1 MKQHCRRGVALCAA
15 ATTLSLL
22 VAPPAQAVE
31 NGDDLGLVDRQH
43 DAPALS
49 STIATIFGA
58 GGLGSSLADGFGQ
71 LRPGTP
77 PLAVP
82 IILLGAMMSGML
94 GHLFFGRF
102 VFEGS
107 SRAADA
113 LGSSTVVER
122 TFPDPGAPPA
132 QFRKLEHL
140 QDNVWLLTV
149 YSPSMGREIQNEL
162 ILPASGPENTAPRP
176 TFYLLGGAGGGV
188 ETPWWKDGGASEF
201 FVDKHINVVTP
212 RGSVGSQQADWA
224 EEDQKL
230 GVYKW
235 TTYLTKELPPL
246 IDEHFHGTG
255 RDAIAGLSMSG
266 GPALHIAAM
275 EDRYVA
281 AGTYSSCPS
290 TTGLVG
296 QAFAYGTVKQFK
308 GDPSKMW
315 GRAWDRAWA
324 AHSPVLNVEALEG
337 KNLFLTASRG
347 LPSKWDVPVED
358 SPEPL
363 LVPDEQLAYTCTLH
377 FLSEARRK
385 GLNPDWYE
393 FEEGTHNYG
402 LFRREL
408 VASWATLGPALG
420 VSGG

>member
-1 MKQHCRRGVALCAA
+1 MKQLFRPGVALCAA
-15 ATTLSLL
+15 VAAASLL

-31 NGDDLGLVDRQH
+31 GGEDLGLVDRQAH
-43 DAPALS
+43 APALS
-49 STIATIFGA
+49 SAIATVFGS

-82 IILLGAMMSGML
+82 IILLGAMMSGVL
-94 GHLFFGRF
+94 GDLLFGRYIF
-102 VFEGS
+102 GGS
-107 SRAADA
+107 SVAAEA
-113 LGSSTVVER
+113 LGSSTVVDR
-122 TFPDPGAPPA
+122 TFPDPDAPPA

-140 QDNVWLLTV
+140 QDNVWVLTV
-149 YSPSMGREIQNEL
+149 YSPSMGREIENEL
-162 ILPASGPENTAPRP
+162 ILPDGGPDNTAPRP
-176 TFYLLGGAGGGV
+176 TYYLLGGAGGG
-188 ETPWWKDGGASEF
+188 EKTPWWKDGGAAEF
-201 FVDKHINVVTP
+201 FADKHINVVTP

-224 EEDQKL
+224 DKDPKL

-255 RDAIAGLSMSG
+255 SDAIAGLSMSG

-275 EDRYVA
+275 EDRFVA

-324 AHSPVLNVEALEG
+324 AHSPVRNVEDLKG
-337 KNLFLTASRG
+337 KTLFLTASRG

-408 VASWATLGPALG
+408 LASWETLGPALG
-420 VSGG
+420 VSSR

>member
-49 STIATIFGA
+49 SAIATIFGA

-107 SRAADA
+107 SRAAES
-113 LGSSTVVER
+113 LGSSTVVDR
-122 TFPDPGAPPA
+122 TFPSPDAPPA
-132 QFRKLEHL
+132 QFRSLEHL

-149 YSPSMGREIQNEL
+149 YSPSMGREIENEL
-162 ILPASGPENTAPRP
+162 ILPAGGPENTAPRP

-224 EEDQKL
+224 EEDAKL

-296 QAFAYGTVKQFK
+296 QAFAYGTVRVNK
-308 GDPSKMW
+308 GDPANMW
-315 GRAWDRAWA
+315 GRVWDRAWA
-324 AHSPVLNVEALEG
+324 EHSAVRNIDDL
-337 KNLFLTASRG
+337 KDKTLFLTASRG
-347 LPSKWDVPVED
+347 LPSKWDVEVTD

-363 LVPDEQLAYTCTLH
+363 LMPDEQLAYTCTLH

>member
-49 STIATIFGA
+49 SAIATIFGA

-82 IILLGAMMSGML
+82 IILLGAMMSGAL
-94 GHLFFGRF
+94 GDLLFGRYLF
-102 VFEGS
+102 DGS
-107 SRAADA
+107 SVAADA

-176 TFYLLGGAGGGV
+176 TYYLLGGAGGG
-188 ETPWWKDGGASEF
+188 EKTPWWKDGGASEF
-201 FVDKHINVVTP
+201 FADKHINVVTP

-266 GPALHIAAM
+266 GSALHIAAM

-296 QAFAYGTVKQFK
+296 QAFAYGTVRVNK
-308 GDPSKMW
+308 GDPANMW
-315 GRAWDRAWA
+315 GRVWDRAWA
-324 AHSPVLNVEALEG
+324 EHSAVRNIDDLKG
-337 KNLFLTASRG
+337 KILFLTASRG
-347 LPSKWDVPVED
+347 LPSKWDVEVAD

-363 LVPDEQLAYTCTLH
+363 LMPDEQLAYTCTLH

-408 VASWATLGPALG
+408 VASWATLGPTLG

>member
-1 MKQHCRRGVALCAA
+1 MVWK
-15 ATTLSLL
+15 
-22 VAPPAQAVE
+22 
-31 NGDDLGLVDRQH
+31 
-43 DAPALS
+43 LS
-49 STIATIFGA
+49 SLFSGEIRQS
-58 GGLGSSLADGFGQ
+58 GSSLIDAFSVPAAASS
-71 LRPGTP
+71 LSSSIPL
-77 PLAVP
+77 LAVP
-82 IILLGAMMSGML
+82 ALFLATLGG
-94 GHLFFGRF
+94 GVFGAPLY
-102 VFEGS
+102 EGS
-107 SRAADA
+107 SGS
-113 LGSSTVVER
+113 GSSISNGSNNLDD
-122 TFPDPGAPPA
+122 TFPAPDAKPA
-132 QFRKLEHL
+132 TLKSVAHIEN
-140 QDNVWLLTV
+140 DVYEVVV
-149 YSPSMGREIQNEL
+149 YSPSMDREVKNEV
-162 ILPASGPENTAPRP
+162 ILPGGPDNDSPRP
-176 TFYLLGGAGGGV
+176 TFYLLMGA
-188 ETPWWKDGGASEF
+188 DGAANGWSWRNSSDYQEF
-201 FVDKHINVVTP
+201 FQDKLVNVVTP
-212 RGSVGSQQADWA
+212 IGSVSSMQADWYR
-224 EEDQKL
+224 EDKAT
-230 GVYKW
+230 GRNKW
-235 TTYLTKELPPL
+235 LTYFTKELPPL

-255 RDAIAGLSMSG
+255 SDAIAGLSMSG

-324 AHSPVLNVEALEG
+324 AHSPVRNVDDLKG
-337 KNLFLTASRG
+337 KTLFLTASRG

-385 GLNPDWYE
+385 GLDPDWYE

-408 VASWATLGPALG
+408 LASWETLGPALG
-420 VSGG
+420 VSSR

>member
-49 STIATIFGA
+49 SAIATIFGA

-82 IILLGAMMSGML
+82 IILLGAMMSGAL
-94 GHLFFGRF
+94 GDLLFGRYLF
-102 VFEGS
+102 GGS
-107 SRAADA
+107 SVAADA

-132 QFRKLEHL
+132 QFRNLEHL

-149 YSPSMGREIQNEL
+149 YSPSMGREIENEL
-162 ILPASGPENTAPRP
+162 ILPAGGPENMAPRP
-176 TFYLLGGAGGGV
+176 TYYLLGGAGGG
-188 ETPWWKDGGASEF
+188 EKTPWWKDGGASEF
-201 FVDKHINVVTP
+201 FADKHINVVTP

-224 EEDQKL
+224 EEDAKL

-324 AHSPVLNVEALEG
+324 AHSPVLNVEALKG

-347 LPSKWDVPVED
+347 LPS
-358 SPEPL
+358 
-363 LVPDEQLAYTCTLH
+363 
-377 FLSEARRK
+377 
-385 GLNPDWYE
+385 
-393 FEEGTHNYG
+393 
-402 LFRREL
+402 
-408 VASWATLGPALG
+408 
-420 VSGG
+420 